1 MADIDECIPNF
12 ATPKPLPHPQQ
23 TVCAF
28 DNLDLTPEKK
38 QYRSEISRLSENNDH
53 LLSRPIIN
61 STARTQL
68 KIEELR
74 NKKGKPMKSLPVD
87 TLCQSSDVL
96 KVFILE
102 LEDVWG
108 ITVTLLCRQS
118 MYHLTLDS
126 IQT

>member
-1 MADIDECIPNF
+1 MADIDECIPSF

-23 TVCAF
+23 AVCVF
-28 DNLDLTPEKK
+28 NNLDLTPEKK
-38 QYRSEISRLSENNDH
+38 QCRSEITRLSENNDH

-74 NKKGKPMKSLPVD
+74 SEKEKIIKSLPVE
-87 TLCQSSDVL
+87 TLYQSSDVL
-96 KVFILE
+96 KVLYKRYWTI
-102 LEDVWG
+102 V
-108 ITVTLLCRQS
+108 ITLVRRQS
-118 MYHLTLDS
+118 MYHSTLDS